1 MKKLITLALAC
12 VALASC
18 SKENEEGV
26 EPNAPV
32 EIKLNAGIE
41 GMARAEITK
50 ITGATD
56 VQFVRVDGATPSK

>member
-50 ITGATD
+50 IT
-56 VQFVRVDGATPSK
+56 

>member
-32 EIKLNAGIE
+32 EIKLNAGSRE
-41 GMARAEITK
+41 WP
-50 ITGATD
+50 
-56 VQFVRVDGATPSK
+56 VQKLPK